1 MIEPIRKVSQGAT
14 APGASV
20 ERPNPQPGA
29 LGAASFQA
37 ALDAAQER
45 VRVRFSAHAQRRL
58 SAHDIQLDEDDLA
71 RLSQAVDRAQSKGG
85 RESLILLDDLAFIVS
100 VPNRLV
106 VTAIGPERRKEG
118 VFTHID
124 TVVLADR

>member
-1 MIEPIRKVSQGAT
+1 MIEPIRKVTQGL
-14 APGASV
+14 APSGG
-20 ERPNPQPGA
+20 ERPHPTRGPS
-29 LGAASFQA
+29 GAASFQV
-37 ALDAAQER
+37 ALDAAQEQAR
-45 VRVRFSAHAQRRL
+45 LRFSAHAQRRL
-58 SAHDIQLDEDDLA
+58 WAHDIHLDENDLA
-71 RLSQAVDRAQSKGG
+71 RLAQAVDRAQSKGG

-124 TVVLADR
+124 TVVLAER

>member
-1 MIEPIRKVSQGAT
+1 MIEPIRKVTPGP
-14 APGASV
+14 APAGG
-20 ERPNPQPGA
+20 ERPQPVSEPA
-29 LGAASFQA
+29 TPASFQA

-45 VRVRFSAHAQRRL
+45 ARLRFSAHAQRRL
-58 SAHDIQLDEDDLA
+58 SAHAIRLDEDDLA

-124 TVVLADR
+124 TVVLAER